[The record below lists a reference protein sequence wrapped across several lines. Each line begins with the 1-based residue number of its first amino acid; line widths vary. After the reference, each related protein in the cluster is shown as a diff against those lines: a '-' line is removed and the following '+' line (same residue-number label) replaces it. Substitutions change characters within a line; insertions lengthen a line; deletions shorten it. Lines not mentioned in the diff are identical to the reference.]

1 MSRRRSFRVPIVD
14 QYRELFFD
22 GSPEA
27 RGRLCMV
34 ISGIVTNISGN
45 LAGGAF
51 YSAFLLEYGINL
63 TNIGIIIF
71 IPYIAGLFTLL
82 SPMVLAKFRRRRWVL
97 LATRVI
103 YYTLSIAGV
112 TVLPMVVR
120 GESAKVACFALIM
133 FLANVISSLFAPGY
147 SVWHFNFL
155 PERVRSGYF
164 TQSQFLS
171 ALVGGIMIVLV
182 SIGADYFVG
191 KPQEHTVLI
200 LVRVIAFVFALI
212 DCLALALP
220 KEYPYPRSEKKQRL
234 ADVIKKPLK
243 NKMFLGA
250 IGLYC
255 GYCVYMNLSSS
266 VQNAYILSDTQV
278 TYTMIY
284 GINALYAVFF
294 IAFSGFWQKLIRRKG
309 WVPVFSMSSLML
321 TVTYIMFLFINYK
334 NSIWLFPALRI
345 LQHFIG
351 VGQNVTAAN
360 LHLLYMPR
368 EDRDNFVSFYQMAAN
383 LANFVAMMLGTGF
396 VGRMGE
402 SSLVVLGH
410 EFTSVPLLMAGHA
423 IACVVVALLARRFHK
438 AELKLAK

>member
-22 GSPEA
+22 KSPEA
-27 RGRLCMV
+27 HGRLSMV

-45 LAGGAF
+45 LSGGAF

-82 SPMVLAKFRRRRWVL
+82 SPTVLSRFKRRRWIL
-97 LATRVI
+97 LITRI
-103 YYTLSIAGV
+103 ISYTLSIIGV
-112 TVLPMVVR
+112 TVLPAVVK
-120 GESAKVACFALIM
+120 GETEKVICFALLM
-133 FLANVISSLFAPGY
+133 FVANVISALFSPGY

-171 ALVGGIMIVLV
+171 ALVGGVMIVLV
-182 SIGADYFVG
+182 SIGADFFVG
-191 KPQEHTVLI
+191 KPQEHAVLI
-200 LVRVIAFVFALI
+200 LVRVVAFVFALV
-212 DCLALALP
+212 DCIVLALP
-220 KEYPYPRSEKKQRL
+220 KEYPYPRSDKKQRL
-234 ADVIKKPLK
+234 SDVVRKPLK

-278 TYTMIY
+278 NYTMIY

-294 IAFSGFWQKLIRRKG
+294 VVFSGFWQKLIRKKG
-309 WVPVFSMSSLML
+309 WVPVFSMASLML
-321 TVTYIMFLFINYK
+321 TVTYIMFMFINFK
-334 NSIWLFPALRI
+334 NSIWLYPALRI
-345 LQHFIG
+345 IQHFIG

-396 VGRMGE
+396 VGLMGE
-402 SSLVVLGH
+402 GSLVVLGH
-410 EFTSVPLLMAGHA
+410 EFTSVPLLMGGHA
-423 IACVVVALLARRFHK
+423 IACVAVALLAHSFHK